1 MADGVN
7 IVLCIIV
14 AIAFLLIVA
23 VNIYIVVH
31 FQNEEDKNTAIFPKV
46 VVVTTFTF
54 ICVSVLM
61 MPMDVAN
68 QRTKRP
74 DQAGIP
80 MDILWQIVFISMAV
94 LAFIVPFAFFYYE
107 AEDPDSSSNAKQIKE
122 GLKWNIVWL
131 VAFFVPTLILWFT
144 IGFAEIPIIK
154 YTSPLRQFDGQPF
167 PVLTNLDVLRD
178 QLITYRVSFILYL
191 ISMITFCGTFVL
203 VFFGGVGFAALPMDL
218 INSFRTRP
226 KQMSVVQYAEKKI
239 IIGKRAA
246 SLLERGRALKQR
258 FNNAGRT
265 RPRGRREVREFNR
278 FRTGVFMVEQE
289 YKVLERSY
297 NRGGAPIILYI
308 IWDYVQLLLGI
319 IGAGLSITW
328 LLHIILFMA
337 PRTKYFSLFLNKMFI
352 DMDNAFGLFG
362 TGAYAVWSF
371 YLLWCVIKGNFKVGV
386 RVPLFCTIHPM
397 KVGETLMNAFLFNA
411 FVLLL
416 GAFAI
421 IKFCATAFSVYAR
434 YTGIDILFNVGVNNL
449 RYIKYFWWYYY
460 FVMIGVAV
468 IALVYLLIL
477 PSDRK
482 AAAVDDTSLEEL
494 P

>member
-178 QLITYRVSFILYL
+178 QLIVYRVSFILYL

-297 NRGGAPIILYI
+297 NRGGAPMILYI

-319 IGAGLSITW
+319 IGVGLSITW

-371 YLLWCVIKGNFKVGV
+371 SPLVRYQGKFQGRSSSSPILHDSPHEGWRDVDECFLIQCLRASFGCFRNYQVLRHCFFRLRKIHRNRHFIQRWSQQSSIHQVLLV
-386 RVPLFCTIHPM
+386 
-397 KVGETLMNAFLFNA
+397 
-411 FVLLL
+411 VLLL
-416 GAFAI
+416 RHDWS
-421 IKFCATAFSVYAR
+421 CRHRSRLSSYSS
-434 YTGIDILFNVGVNNL
+434 
-449 RYIKYFWWYYY
+449 
-460 FVMIGVAV
+460 IGQE
-468 IALVYLLIL
+468 
-477 PSDRK
+477 SGCSR
-482 AAAVDDTSLEEL
+482 
-494 P
+494 